1 MSFRTHGTSQIPL
14 DGFSW
19 KSILDIFR
27 KFVVKI
33 QVSLKHDK
41 NNGTLQGD
49 RLAKFFLEWELFQT
63 EAADKT
69 ATYIFTFNNFFS
81 WNRALY
87 EIMWKNTVEP
97 DRPEM
102 AIWRMRITCWIT
114 KATNI
119 HSEYAILIVF
129 HRKNGWTKAPQRYFI
144 RTLPVCFIQNVTDFV
159 WSQKVFITFKFD
171 HKESLL

>member
-102 AIWRMRITCWIT
+102 TIWRMRITCWIT

-119 HSEYAILIVF
+119 HSEYAILIAFSPQKWLNESSSALLYTYIACLF
-129 HRKNGWTKAPQRYFI
+129 HTECYRFC
-144 RTLPVCFIQNVTDFV
+144 VVTEG
-159 WSQKVFITFKFD
+159 IYNI
-171 HKESLL
+171 